1 LNFEI
6 AYSLFFKNEVKP
18 LISTTALLL
27 HRKHPLSPGFRL
39 SSRSRRP
46 SFQSPI
52 MTNNPINEC
61 EQLELLTVDQR
72 VPKDYLV
79 RKLEAA
85 IDFSFIFLTNCP

>member
-1 LNFEI
+1 
-6 AYSLFFKNEVKP
+6 
-18 LISTTALLL
+18 
-27 HRKHPLSPGFRL
+27 
-39 SSRSRRP
+39 
-46 SFQSPI
+46 

-61 EQLELLTVDQR
+61 EPLELLTVDQR